1 MAGTANSII
10 TPQTPRSNNAS
21 VTTANTTYSTA
32 PTNTV
37 VLFTAGVN
45 GARVTRLSAMPQATV
60 TAAQLQLFRS
70 RDNGTTKYFV
80 NSALQAAY
88 TMATNT
94 AAPVTDFGYSDDNPL
109 ILAANEVLYVGSSIT
124 QNVTFN
130 AEGADY

>member
-10 TPQTPRSNNAS
+10 TPQTPRSNNAL
-21 VTTANTTYSTA
+21 VTTANTTYSTS

-37 VLFTAGVN
+37 AFFTAGAN
-45 GARVTRLSAMPQATV
+45 GARVTRISAIPQATV

-70 RDNGTTKYFV
+70 RDNGTTKVFF

-88 TMATNT
+88 TMATTT
-94 AAPVTDFGYSDDNPL
+94 AVPVTDFGYSDDNPL
-109 ILAANEVLYVGSSIT
+109 ILQPNEVVYVASSIT
-124 QNVTFN
+124 QNVAFN